1 LKDRIGAPIDVFF
14 SLLEERIAFAAVVD
28 SSKTAR

>member
-1 LKDRIGAPIDVFF
+1 LKDRIGAPIDVHF